1 MSISASISIQLG
13 KKGNEKI
20 HAKELINTL
29 VSDKWE
35 LQNDG
40 KISYLPLGDDDD
52 FDWQDDEIT
61 IKELLDIIDKKE
73 KLGEIVGVSML
84 WDTTD
89 IGVQLLIRSEL
100 ELSFLLNVNRK
111 TLISSDSKNLTDVNW
126 YLERIILVLKK
137 NNYTIESFT
146 FDEYS

>member
-73 KLGEIVGVSML
+73 KLG
-84 WDTTD
+84 D
-89 IGVQLLIRSEL
+89 
-100 ELSFLLNVNRK
+100 RK
-111 TLISSDSKNLTDVNW
+111 SV
-126 YLERIILVLKK
+126 V
-137 NNYTIESFT
+137 
-146 FDEYS
+146 